1 MEAVELEDPSAHI
14 KALWES
20 HLELKTQLV
29 TRDDFA
35 WNLPSLPTS
44 APPPDDAAARGGT
57 EEKEELRFIGGVDIS
72 RAHGQA

>member
-1 MEAVELEDPSAHI
+1 MGCGLQRGGGHREQ
-14 KALWES
+14 
-20 HLELKTQLV
+20 LELKTQLV

-57 EEKEELRFIGGVDIS
+57 EEKEELRFIGGVDI
-72 RAHGQA
+72 R